1 MEEEIEKRRVIG
13 KPFARG
19 DARINRD
26 GRPRGFDEM
35 RKMAQKIASETVV
48 DNDGNKRTCI
58 EALLR
63 CWAKSDEPQ
72 LQRAF
77 VEYAY
82 GRVPEKLETDSLEN
96 KTTLI
101 LHYGH
106 EKERVEREGLLGN
119 GDERPKN

>member
-35 RKMAQKIASETVV
+35 RKLAQRIAAEKVV
-48 DNDGNKRTCI
+48 DSDGNSLTVA
-58 EALLR
+58 EAILR
-63 CWAKSDEPQ
+63 SWAKSNEPQ

-77 VEYAY
+77 IEYAF
-82 GRVPEKLETDSLEN
+82 GKVPDKLETNPLEN
-96 KTTLI
+96 KQTLI

-106 EKERVEREGLLGN
+106 EFKRLERG
-119 GDERPKN
+119 